1 MEREKITSAAEPLSP
16 PGAGRGDWRGRESW
30 SGQLEGELEI
40 RAGRGSW
47 RDWVAVG
54 ELEGEL
60 KRELGAGGV

>member
-1 MEREKITSAAEPLSP
+1 MRLSP
-16 PGAGRGDWRGRESW
+16 SPPLPQEQDGGTESRSGRESR

-47 RDWVAVG
+47 WGWVAVG